1 MKNEPK
7 VNLLDVLKEVVEDKS
22 VDDSVILDALKK
34 ALISAARKY
43 LHIEKKIN
51 VDIDMETNEV
61 HVFLNVEVV
70 DDYPDY
76 DPNMTADE
84 VAEMDEGYMLVD
96 EARDFN
102 EDAQAG
108 DSLYMELPT
117 SSFGRQAI
125 QTAKQLLTQHIRSAE
140 CSASWIFTAA
150 ASVRLST
157 VRYFVWNNVMLSW
170 ISATRLK
177 LNSRLANRFRT
188 NAWLRALL

>member
-76 DPNMTADE
+76 DPNMTAEE

-108 DSLYMELPT
+108 PHAVAHLTPVHRARVVVAACGNLVASRKRMQDYAFRPEQCKLLCTEFEAGGVDL
-117 SSFGRQAI
+117 GRRP
-125 QTAKQLLTQHIRSAE
+125 L
-140 CSASWIFTAA
+140 
-150 ASVRLST
+150 
-157 VRYFVWNNVMLSW
+157 
-170 ISATRLK
+170 
-177 LNSRLANRFRT
+177 
-188 NAWLRALL
+188 